1 MHKARI
7 MAAVEGGE
15 DVQQNNMLGVLGA

>member
-15 DVQQNNMLGVLGA
+15 DVQQNNVLRALGA